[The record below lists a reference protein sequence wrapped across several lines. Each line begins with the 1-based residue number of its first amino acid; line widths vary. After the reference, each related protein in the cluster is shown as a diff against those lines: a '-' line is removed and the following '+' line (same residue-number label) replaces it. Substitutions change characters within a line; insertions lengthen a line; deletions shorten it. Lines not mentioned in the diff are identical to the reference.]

1 MATVTHASAAPLT
14 APVDTAGGST
24 AAVMCGA
31 VVGLGV
37 AFVLLGWRGIPAGS
51 VSSTVSGWRLRL
63 EGGHARRAGLRL
75 AGGVA
80 AGALAG
86 AFTGWPAAAV
96 LTGLAAW
103 ALPNIAGPDR
113 RHAWQVGRIEAVA
126 AWTEMLRDTLS
137 SAAGLQQ
144 AIVATTDIAPAAIRP
159 EVRQLRDRLERGHPL
174 PQALRSFA
182 HDLADPTGDL
192 VVVALIQATERQA
205 RQLGDLLGALAD
217 SAREQVSM
225 RLRVAAGRARTRTS
239 VRTVVGATAA
249 MAIGLVM
256 LNRGYLEPY
265 DSAGGQVVLCLI
277 GAIFAVGLAWL
288 DRIARLDEAPRVL
301 TASAPADDAGRWRT

>member
-1 MATVTHASAAPLT
+1 MIHSSATPLT
-14 APVDTAGGST
+14 SSGGST
-24 AAVMCGA
+24 TAAVCGA

-37 AFVLLGWRGIPAGS
+37 ALILLGWRGVPAGS
-51 VSSTVSGWRLRL
+51 LGSAAAGWRWRL
-63 EGGHARRAGLRL
+63 KGWRARRAGLRL
-75 AGGVA
+75 AGAVVA
-80 AGALAG
+80 GGLAG
-86 AFTGWPAAAV
+86 AFTGWPAAAG
-96 LTGLAAW
+96 LTGLATW
-103 ALPNIAGPDR
+103 ALPNVAGPDR
-113 RHAWQVGRIEAVA
+113 RHAWQVNRIEAVA

-144 AIVATTDIAPAAIRP
+144 AIVATTDTAPAAIQP
-159 EVRQLRDRLERGHPL
+159 EVRHLRDRLERGQPL
-174 PQALRSFA
+174 SQALRSFA

-205 RQLGDLLGALAD
+205 RQLGDLLGALAV

-249 MAIGLVM
+249 MAVGLVM

-277 GAIFAVGLAWL
+277 GAMFAVGLAWL
-288 DRIARLDEAPRVL
+288 DRIARLGEAPRVL
-301 TASAPADDAGRWRT
+301 TAPAPGDEAGRWRA